1 MTKELTCSALFERGH
16 SVAERLIFS
25 YEYPWEVLPHIG
37 NFILELGKD
46 LPKNKYDSPREG
58 VWIAKSASVSPSATI
73 NAPCIIGENTEI
85 RQAAFIRG
93 KALIGSGCVIG
104 NSVELKNCIIS
115 DGCQVPHFN
124 YVGDS
129 ILGYKAHMG
138 AGAVTSNVKSD
149 KTPIGIAFGNEKI
162 ETGLR
167 KFGAI
172 LGDFTEIGCNSVL
185 NPGAV
190 IGAHSNVYPLCS
202 VRGYVPPHSIYKGKN
217 DIAAK
222 IY

>member
-1 MTKELTCSALFERGH
+1 MIKELTCSALFECGH
-16 SVAERLIFS
+16 SAAERLIFS
-25 YEYPWEVLPHIG
+25 YEYPFEVLPHIG
-37 NFILELGKD
+37 DFILELGKGLQKD
-46 LPKNKYDSPREG
+46 KYYSPSEG
-58 VWIAKSASVSPSATI
+58 IWIAKNASVSPLATI
-73 NAPCIIGENTEI
+73 SAPCIIGENTEI

-93 KALIGSGCVIG
+93 KALIGNDCVIG

-124 YVGDS
+124 YIGDS

-138 AGAVTSNVKSD
+138 AGSVTSNVKSD
-149 KTPIGIAFGNEKI
+149 KTLIGIAFGNEKI

-185 NPGAV
+185 NPGTV
-190 IGAHSNVYPLCS
+190 IGKSTNVYPLCS
-202 VRGYVPPHSIYKGKN
+202 VRGYVPPHSIYKGKG

>member
-1 MTKELTCSALFERGH
+1 MLRELTCQALFERGH
-16 SVAERLIFS
+16 SAAERLIFS

-37 NFILELGKD
+37 DFILELGKE
-46 LPKNKYDSPREG
+46 LPCDKYDSPSDG
-58 VWIAKSASVSPSATI
+58 IWIAKSASVSPSATI
-73 NAPCIIGENTEI
+73 GAPCIIGENTEI
-85 RQAAFIRG
+85 RQSAFVRRN
-93 KALIGSGCVIG
+93 ALIGDGCVIG
-104 NSVELKNCIIS
+104 NSAELKNCIIS

-138 AGAVTSNVKSD
+138 AGSVTSNVKSD
-149 KTPIGIAFGNEKI
+149 KTLIKVAFENERI
-162 ETGLR
+162 ETGL
-167 KFGAI
+167 KKMGAI

-190 IGAHSNVYPLCS
+190 IGAHTNVYPLQS
-202 VRGYVPPHSIYKGKN
+202 VRGYVPPHSIYKGKG

>member
-1 MTKELTCSALFERGH
+1 MIKELTCHALFERGH

-37 NFILELGKD
+37 EFILEIGKE
-46 LPKNKYDSPREG
+46 LPSEKYDSPSDG
-58 VWIAKSASVSPSATI
+58 IWIAKTASVSPTATI
-73 NAPCIIGENTEI
+73 SAPCIIGENTEI
-85 RQAAFIRG
+85 RQGALVRG

-138 AGAVTSNVKSD
+138 AGSVTSNVKSD
-149 KTPIGIAFGNEKI
+149 KTLIKVAFEDERI

-172 LGDFTEIGCNSVL
+172 LGDFAEIGCNSVL

-190 IGAHSNVYPLCS
+190 IGKETNVYPLSS
-202 VRGYVPPHSIYKGKN
+202 VRGYVPHNSIYKGKGN
-217 DIAAK
+217 IAEK
-222 IY
+222 F

>member
-1 MTKELTCSALFERGH
+1 MVKELTCSALLERGH
-16 SVAERLIFS
+16 SAAERLIFS

-37 NFILELGKD
+37 DFILELGKE
-46 LPKNKYDSPREG
+46 LPPDKYDSPSEG
-58 VWIAKSASVSPSATI
+58 IWIAKSASVSPSATVG
-73 NAPCIIGENTEI
+73 APCIIGENTEI
-85 RQAAFIRG
+85 RQSAFIRG

-115 DGCQVPHFN
+115 DGGQIPHFN

-138 AGAVTSNVKSD
+138 AGSVTSNVKSD
-149 KTPIGIAFGNEKI
+149 KTPIGIAFGNDRI
-162 ETGLR
+162 ETGLK

-185 NPGAV
+185 CPGAV
-190 IGAHSNVYPLCS
+190 IGRSTNVYPLER
-202 VRGYVPPHSIYKGKN
+202 VRGYVPPHSIYKGKG
-217 DIAAK
+217 DIATK